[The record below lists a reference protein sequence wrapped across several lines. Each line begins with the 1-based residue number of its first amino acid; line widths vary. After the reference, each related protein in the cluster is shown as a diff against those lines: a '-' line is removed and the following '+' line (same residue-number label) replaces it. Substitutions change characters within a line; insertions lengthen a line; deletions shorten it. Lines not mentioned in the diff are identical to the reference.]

1 MKFPTSKKNSNSL
14 NLKFQNCGGFF
25 DVDQR
30 DQKIANL
37 EAQTTV
43 EGFWNDNQRAQQIM
57 QQIASER
64 AWVDQWKKLDAQCED
79 LNMLLEIAEEE
90 NDEAT
95 IKSIDTELT
104 ELEKALAHLEL
115 RAYFTNPEDNK
126 STVLTIHP
134 GAGGTESQDWA
145 EMLMRMYQRW
155 AANRGMQCQILDILD
170 GDGAGIKSVTMEI
183 SGEFA
188 FGLLKCESGVHR
200 LVRISP
206 FDSNARRHTSF
217 ASVYAYPEMEEV
229 EAKIE
234 INPADI
240 KMDTYRSGGKGG
252 QNVNKVE
259 TAVRLTHIPSGIVVA
274 CQVERSQHKN
284 RDLAMKLLISKL
296 YQMRKKEE
304 QDKLD
309 KLESAKSDIA
319 WGNQIRSY
327 VFHPYNLVK
336 DHRTDTETS
345 NVQAVMDGD
354 IDMFIEACLKQKVV
368 Q

>member
-1 MKFPTSKKNSNSL
+1 L
-14 NLKFQNCGGFF
+14 ICGGIF

-30 DQKIANL
+30 EKTIAELERLSAEENFWQDNLRAQKI
-37 EAQTTV
+37 
-43 EGFWNDNQRAQQIM
+43 M
-57 QQIASER
+57 QDIASER
-64 AWVDQWKKLDAQCED
+64 NWVDTWKKIDQQAQD
-79 LNMLLEIAEEE
+79 LQMLLEIAQEE
-90 NDEAT
+90 NDEPT
-95 IKSIDTELT
+95 IQSIGKEMTD
-104 ELEKALAHLEL
+104 LESEISRLEL
-115 RAYFTNPEDNK
+115 RAMFTNPEDK
-126 STVLTIHP
+126 KTAIVTIHP

-155 AANRGMQCQILDILD
+155 AVNRGFRCTILDILD
-170 GDGAGIKSVTMEI
+170 GEGAGIKSVTMEI
-183 SGEFA
+183 AGEYA
-188 FGLLKCESGVHR
+188 YGYLKCESGVHR

-217 ASVYAYPEMEEV
+217 ASVFAIPEVDET

-234 INPADI
+234 IAASEI

-259 TAVRLTHIPSGIVVA
+259 TAVRLTHIPTGIVVA
-274 CQVERSQHKN
+274 CQSERSQFKN
-284 RDLAMKLLISKL
+284 REIAMKLLISKL
-296 YQMRKKEE
+296 YQLQKKAERE
-304 QDKLD
+304 RLD
-309 KLESAKSDIA
+309 KIEDAKTDIA

-354 IDMFIEACLKQKVV
+354 IDRFIEACLKNKAV
-368 Q
+368 

>member
-1 MKFPTSKKNSNSL
+1 MI
-14 NLKFQNCGGFF
+14 CGGIF

-30 DQKIANL
+30 EKTIAELERLSAEENFWQDNLRAQKI
-37 EAQTTV
+37 
-43 EGFWNDNQRAQQIM
+43 M
-57 QQIASER
+57 QDIASER
-64 AWVDQWKKLDAQCED
+64 NWVDTWKKIDQQAQD
-79 LNMLLEIAEEE
+79 LQMLLEIAQEE
-90 NDEAT
+90 NDEPT
-95 IKSIDTELT
+95 IQSIGKEMTD
-104 ELEKALAHLEL
+104 LESEISRLEL
-115 RAYFTNPEDNK
+115 RAMFTNPEDK
-126 STVLTIHP
+126 KTAIVTIHP

-155 AANRGMQCQILDILD
+155 AVNRGFRCTILDILD
-170 GDGAGIKSVTMEI
+170 GEGAGIKSVTMEI
-183 SGEFA
+183 AGEYA
-188 FGLLKCESGVHR
+188 YGYLKCESGVHR

-217 ASVYAYPEMEEV
+217 ASVFAIPEVDET

-234 INPADI
+234 IAASEI

-259 TAVRLTHIPSGIVVA
+259 TAVRLTHIPTGIVVA
-274 CQVERSQHKN
+274 CQSERSQFKN
-284 RDLAMKLLISKL
+284 REIAMKLLISKL
-296 YQMRKKEE
+296 YQLQKKAERE
-304 QDKLD
+304 RLD
-309 KLESAKSDIA
+309 KIEDAKTDIA

-354 IDMFIEACLKQKVV
+354 IDRFIEACLKNKAV
-368 Q
+368 